1 MAYSDGAASSEIE
14 AMSDYTVTPGSIVE
28 IGPIPFVA
36 RAYPEATQF
45 YSTWAGDN
53 SPADRANGLDVVS
66 LRGLPGI
73 IRQLRDPALA
83 LIVVHSFPFAPWN
96 PLLIS
101 RMVFRRNVLRGGG
114 ALVRALG
121 QQTIRAPHSAPIAVL
136 DFEDYD
142 TIPRSNIFMLDRA
155 TTYFKR
161 ELPTDSWRVFAG
173 SLHRH
178 TRTPRFRMAARH
190 CKRLA
195 KIRPLSLGLPLDFL
209 QHGKPDVLPPP
220 QKTTDVFFA
229 GKVAG
234 SSTVRARG
242 LAELRALRE
251 RGYAIDI
258 VDERIPP
265 EEFRVRCARAWITWS
280 PEGLGWQCFRHF
292 EALACGS
299 VPLCNHSGLQL
310 HKRLM
315 PGIHALYYDVE
326 PGDLTAAIVEALAD
340 RPRLEAIAAR
350 GRDYVFEWHTPSAI
364 ARYVVETTLSE
375 AHKSKAAF
383 QASR

>member
-1 MAYSDGAASSEIE
+1 VG
-14 AMSDYTVTPGSIVE
+14 
-28 IGPIPFVA
+28 
-36 RAYPEATQF
+36 
-45 YSTWAGDN
+45 
-53 SPADRANGLDVVS
+53 
-66 LRGLPGI
+66 
-73 IRQLRDPALA
+73 

-101 RMVFRRNVLRGGG
+101 RLVFRRSVLRGGG

-121 QQTIRAPHSAPIAVL
+121 QQTIRAARSAPIAVL

-142 TIPRSNIFMLDRA
+142 TIPRSNMFMLDRA

-161 ELPTDSWRVFAG
+161 ELPADNWRVFAG

-190 CKRLA
+190 CRRLA
-195 KIRPLSLGLPLDFL
+195 KIRPLSLGLPSDLR
-209 QHGKPDVLPPP
+209 HGKTDVPTPP

-229 GKVAG
+229 GQVAG

-242 LAELRALRE
+242 LAELRALKE

-258 VDERIPP
+258 VDERISP

-280 PEGLGWQCFRHF
+280 PEGLGWQCFRNF

-315 PGIHALYYDVE
+315 PGIHALYYGVE
-326 PGDLTAAIVEALAD
+326 AGDLTTAVVEALAD

-350 GRDYVFEWHTPSAI
+350 GRDFVFEWHTPSAI
-364 ARYVVETTLSE
+364 ARYVVATTLAESQ
-375 AHKSKAAF
+375 KSKTAF
-383 QASR
+383 QVPPR